1 MLEVADVLRRF
12 GPAYL
17 AQHGAALLP
26 SHRRAI
32 ADLQLCR
39 TSALGGHHFRCDAC
53 GKELFAW
60 HSCKNRA
67 CPKCHT
73 TQTDEWLRRRR
84 AQMLPIPYFHVV
96 VTVPQ
101 ELRTI
106 FRANQRDCY
115 ALLMQASGEAIV
127 ELARNPRYCGGT
139 VGVLEVLHTW
149 TQQLHY
155 HPHVHC
161 LVTGG
166 GISDD
171 GSTWQPVRHM
181 AYFVPVKALSRLV
194 RGKFLAWLR
203 NKRPDLYVPDS
214 VWAQDWVVHCTPWR
228 AGETAVLEY
237 LARYA
242 FRVALANCR
251 LLAMDA
257 QTVTFRYTD
266 RETGK
271 RHQCAVCGANSFVAS
286 CSTYCPDAS
295 TDSDTAAY
303 GIPPSARF
311 LSELA
316 QYYNLHSAPRRP
328 QPSPLHSLQYP
339 VDPSCESSP
348 ALPAKRADTDT
359 CGISGKFGVR

>member
-1 MLEVADVLRRF
+1 MARSCLPGIHARTAPVRSATPLRLTSGCCGGVPRCCQYNTF
-12 GPAYL
+12 TSLSPSRRNCARSSAPTRGIATHYSCRPA
-17 AQHGAALLP
+17 
-26 SHRRAI
+26 
-32 ADLQLCR
+32 
-39 TSALGGHHFRCDAC
+39 
-53 GKELFAW
+53 
-60 HSCKNRA
+60 
-67 CPKCHT
+67 
-73 TQTDEWLRRRR
+73 
-84 AQMLPIPYFHVV
+84 
-96 VTVPQ
+96 
-101 ELRTI
+101 
-106 FRANQRDCY
+106 
-115 ALLMQASGEAIV
+115 GEAIV

-181 AYFVPVKALSRLV
+181 AYFVPVKALSHLV

-257 QTVTFRYTD
+257 QTVAFRYTD

-271 RHQCAVCGANSFVAS
+271 RHQCTVSGHEF
-286 CSTYCPDAS
+286 
-295 TDSDTAAY
+295 
-303 GIPPSARF
+303 IRRF
-311 LSELA
+311 LQHVLPRRFHKLRYCGVWHSSRRALLERARAVLQLA
-316 QYYNLHSAPRRP
+316 QRSAPTTAVPAAQPAVSSGSKLRIFAGAPCEACGQGHLRHIREIRRAMIRGP
-328 QPSPLHSLQYP
+328 
-339 VDPSCESSP
+339 
-348 ALPAKRADTDT
+348 
-359 CGISGKFGVR
+359 